1 MYITQREEEIFQNIE
16 KIQFFKIHKYSRSKL
31 SSMALTFEMSK
42 LTHTE
47 IQTNNYSQVI
57 RNPISNRRTERVVH
71 GMYQ

>member
-16 KIQFFKIHKYSRSKL
+16 KIQFFKNHKYSRSKL